1 MLLWGVFLLGLCR
14 GKRDLPLLLPI
25 AAAALLTCHRLAV
38 GYGSYFLP
46 EPVQAAL
53 IHPWLEGVTALLLA
67 AYLALHRERA
77 FWKGLGLAAGWSAG
91 ALAAAGLV
99 SHLRGGYLARY
110 LAGLVP
116 QLGAGIWDG
125 ALYWLIW
132 WLVLVCAALSAWELA
147 RAIARAQGEARAL
160 ELKNQLMRE
169 NYRAIEGRLRENARR
184 DHELAHQVTALDAA
198 VRARDRAEAER
209 WVSVWKRRRGE
220 DQTRFTGNATV
231 NVVLQDA
238 AGRARA
244 AGIAFEAEVMLPDAL
259 PIPDGDLCALL
270 MNMLDNA
277 LAGAERTP
285 AGREKRVRFRMRV
298 EGDFVPIL
306 CENTFDGHVE
316 TAPDGTLRTTKGD
329 AASHGFGLA
338 QMRAVAEKYDS
349 ILDVSWT
356 DSRFTV
362 QTAPQFPEQG

>member
-1 MLLWGVFLLGLCR
+1 
-14 GKRDLPLLLPI
+14 
-25 AAAALLTCHRLAV
+25 
-38 GYGSYFLP
+38 
-46 EPVQAAL
+46 
-53 IHPWLEGVTALLLA
+53 
-67 AYLALHRERA
+67 
-77 FWKGLGLAAGWSAG
+77 
-91 ALAAAGLV
+91 
-99 SHLRGGYLARY
+99 
-110 LAGLVP
+110 
-116 QLGAGIWDG
+116 
-125 ALYWLIW
+125 
-132 WLVLVCAALSAWELA
+132 
-147 RAIARAQGEARAL
+147 
-160 ELKNQLMRE
+160 MRE

-198 VRARDRAEAER
+198 VRARDWAEVER
-209 WVSVWKRRRGE
+209 WVSVWKRGRGE

-329 AASHGFGLA
+329 ADSHGFGLA
-338 QMRAVAEKYDS
+338 RMRAVAEKYDS

-356 DSRFTV
+356 DSCFTV
-362 QTAPQFPEQG
+362 QTASQFPERG